1 MQSLL
6 TWRICNAVRVDLTFV
21 SASGL
26 LMRGQ
31 HSPSVNCDSFVYVFV
46 IFFFMLFFI
55 VSFPF
60 RKLQEL
66 KAEFGLIA

>member
-6 TWRICNAVRVDLTFV
+6 TWRFCNAVRVDLTFA

-26 LMRGQ
+26 LMPGQ
-31 HSPSVNCDSFVYVFV
+31 HSPAVNCDSFVYVFV
-46 IFFFMLFFI
+46 FQVVFH

-66 KAEFGLIA
+66 KAKFGLIA

>member
-31 HSPSVNCDSFVYVFV
+31 HSPAVNYDSFVYDFV
-46 IFFFMLFFI
+46 IFFQVVFQ

-66 KAEFGLIA
+66 KTEFGLIA

>member
-1 MQSLL
+1 
-6 TWRICNAVRVDLTFV
+6 
-21 SASGL
+21 
-26 LMRGQ
+26 MRGQ
-31 HSPSVNCDSFVYVFV
+31 HSPAVNCDSFVYVFV
-46 IFFFMLFFI
+46 IFFFQVVFH

>member
-6 TWRICNAVRVDLTFV
+6 TWRICNAVRVV

-31 HSPSVNCDSFVYVFV
+31 HSPAVNCDSFVYVFV
-46 IFFFMLFFI
+46 FH